1 MVKENQHHPEWG
13 LRKDLV
19 RLGLQQVMSALACH
33 SVPNSFVVELP
44 FATPRLEPSGHTPDP
59 NETPIN
65 PSSVYWR
72 SKQATRFPL
81 YV

>member
-1 MVKENQHHPEWG
+1 MLLPVTQYLTE
-13 LRKDLV
+13 D
-19 RLGLQQVMSALACH
+19 
-33 SVPNSFVVELP
+33 FVVELP
-44 FATPRLEPSGHTPDP
+44 FATPRLELSGHTPDP
-59 NETPIN
+59 NETPVN